1 MDELFSSGNNEI
13 ESNFSTRKQYWPGPL
28 IDRLVEENRVRQ
40 ELDEAK
46 EKYGQDLVD
55 YIFSHGKKLFV
66 IAAAA
71 DSDPKWLL
79 NVMKLFMANRLKDSD
94 LSAEVGPSQ
103 CLSKER
109 LEPLTKLD
117 PKLWARGR
125 VHRFCEMQWRIVVP
139 VFSTEKDNYDFDG
152 RAILPFTKEKSID
165 SGAFS
170 KVHKVQIQEGHF
182 QDPSCPKSAW
192 PKSFAVKQIVPPD
205 PIERERIAS
214 SWANEAQTLRK
225 MNIRHK
231 EHILRFI
238 TAFTRLDD
246 GSDKLY
252 YLLFEWADGG
262 CLNDLFAT
270 NPRPALTDEL
280 VKHTATQLLGLAEAL
295 EATHELEIR
304 HGDVKPANILHF
316 QPTKHRIIG
325 TLKIGDWGLAKY
337 HPDPTVMRLKKG
349 QPTDTRFGT
358 TAYEPPEV
366 ELADVKYLSRQ
377 YDVWSMG
384 CVILEIIIW
393 LVYGFE
399 GVKNFRTD
407 VQGPYRE
414 SVPFY
419 VIEEIQEG
427 TMKARAKLQETV
439 EEWMDFIAQEPVCD
453 GDTALGELLTLVRK
467 KLLVVELPP
476 DMGQTVYVK
485 NWEPDEPRS
494 SSSLGPQAEGV
505 PRVSIRAPTATGD
518 KLVGIQRHRATS
530 AHLVDALGIDGGIL
544 DGSDRSEYYWL
555 REGVE
560 RRAAPRF
567 YRPTLR
573 PAQDRSGHLMAQYN
587 PPRSLGAAARG
598 REDISGSMG
607 LLAIQDPIINY
618 THPELDDKWEIHTDE
633 RFASKVMSRIKD
645 LAGFTLPKPRRA
657 RLCDSCKKL
666 DFFRSLGF
674 SVEYGTSDLEV
685 RSKDCDLCALFL
697 KTAKKHDRASSGKI
711 QFDKERSWLRFNNAG
726 PPVLSICRSLDS
738 RPRPDIYLG
747 LPTFPDTGSQT
758 HFEIIRQ
765 WLWFCD
771 ENHSDCRSSASIR
784 CMPTRVIDVGH
795 EGDRYVSLWETG
807 PQDKEQ
813 YVALSH
819 PWGHEP
825 HFVTDVQNLEQHKQ
839 GIMLS
844 RLPATF
850 RDAIHTTRA
859 LRIRYLWIDSIC
871 IIQGPGG
878 DFHVQAKQMETVFS
892 SAYCVLA
899 ASRAHN
905 QVDGFLLPRR
915 QRDYVALAEADGSP
929 FYVCEN
935 IDDFSTDVL
944 NGHLNKRGWVLQE
957 HALARRTVFFTQGQ
971 TYFECGDGVRC
982 ETLTKMSNNLAAF
995 LGDPNFPRIVMA
1007 ASQGEKIIRLQDL
1020 YKRYSALG
1028 FTRDNDRAIAMEG
1041 IHRRLLHAFHAD
1053 GGYGILDEGSH
1064 RSGLLRR
1071 NLLWHRPASSPPL
1084 ARIRFPRRGGGG
1096 GQPQLPPPPSWS
1108 WMAYTGPIDF
1118 LRLKFGEI
1126 DWMEIR
1132 SPWSERGV
1140 AAAAAAA
1147 SSSVAAPADA
1157 DALSRTGG
1165 SGSAA
1170 LWGRV
1175 RDIVEI
1181 PEAEKDGRLFCDT
1194 SDENGAR
1201 NGSDRMQCVVL
1212 GVEKGSLELASRHHY
1227 FILVRPVS
1235 SPQIGLGGTVYERVG
1250 AGYLLG
1256 KYIEEGGQE
1265 AQIC

>member
-1 MDELFSSGNNEI
+1 
-13 ESNFSTRKQYWPGPL
+13 
-28 IDRLVEENRVRQ
+28 
-40 ELDEAK
+40 
-46 EKYGQDLVD
+46 
-55 YIFSHGKKLFV
+55 
-66 IAAAA
+66 
-71 DSDPKWLL
+71 
-79 NVMKLFMANRLKDSD
+79 MANGFKDSD

-109 LEPLTKLD
+109 LERLTKLD

-125 VHRFCEMQWRIVVP
+125 VHRVRQMQWRIVVP
-139 VFSTEKDNYDFDG
+139 VLSTEKDNYDFDG
-152 RAILPFTKEKSID
+152 NAILPFTKEKSVD
-165 SGAFS
+165 GGAFS
-170 KVHKVQIQEGHF
+170 KVHKVQIQRGHF
-182 QDPSCPKSAW
+182 QDPSLPKSAW

-205 PIERERIAS
+205 LIERERIAS
-214 SWANEAQTLRK
+214 SWANEAKTLRK
-225 MNIRHK
+225 MNISHK

-238 TAFTRLDD
+238 TAFTRPDV
-246 GSDKLY
+246 GSAKSY

-270 NPRPALTDEL
+270 NPKPALTDEL
-280 VKHTATQLLGLAEAL
+280 VKNTATQLLGLAEAL
-295 EATHELEIR
+295 KATHDLDIR
-304 HGDVKPANILHF
+304 HGDIKPANILHF
-316 QPTKHRIIG
+316 RPTKHRIIG

-337 HPDPTVMRLKKG
+337 HPDPTVMRLKNG

-366 ELADVKYLSRQ
+366 ELAD
-377 YDVWSMG
+377 
-384 CVILEIIIW
+384 IIIW
-393 LVYGFE
+393 LVYGLE
-399 GVKNFRTD
+399 GINNFRTD

-427 TMKARAKLQETV
+427 TMKARAKLQRIV

-485 NWEPDEPRS
+485 NWEPDEPKS

-518 KLVGIQRHRATS
+518 KLVGLQRHRATS
-530 AHLVDALGIDGGIL
+530 AHLVDALGMDGGIL
-544 DGSDRSEYYWL
+544 DSSDRSEDYWL
-555 REGVE
+555 REAVE
-560 RRAAPRF
+560 RRAAPRL
-567 YRPTLR
+567 YRPPLR
-573 PAQDRSGHLMAQYN
+573 PAQDRSGHLMTQYN

-598 REDISGSMG
+598 RGDISGSMG
-607 LLAIQDPIINY
+607 LLAIQDPI
-618 THPELDDKWEIHTDE
+618 LDDKWEIHTDE

-645 LAGFTLPKPRRA
+645 LADFTLPEPRRT

-674 SVEYGTSDLEV
+674 SVEYWTSDLEV
-685 RSKDCDLCALFL
+685 RSKNCDLCALFL
-697 KTAKKHDRASSGKI
+697 KTAKKHGRATSGKI
-711 QFDKERSWLRFNNAG
+711 RFDKERSWLRFNNAG
-726 PPVLSICRSLDS
+726 PPVLSIFRSLGNS

-747 LPTFPDTGSQT
+747 LPTFPETGSQT

-765 WLWFCD
+765 WLWFCE

-795 EGDRYVSLWETG
+795 EGDKYVSLWETG

-813 YVALSH
+813 YIALSH

-839 GIMLS
+839 GILLS

-850 RDAIHTTRA
+850 QDAIHTTRA

-878 DFHVQAKQMETVFS
+878 DFDVQANQMETVFS

-929 FYVCEN
+929 FYICEN

-971 TYFECGDGVRC
+971 TYYECGDGVRC
-982 ETLTKMSNNLAAF
+982 ETLTKMSN
-995 LGDPNFPRIVMA
+995 
-1007 ASQGEKIIRLQDL
+1007 QGEKIIRLQDL

-1028 FTRDNDRAIAMEG
+1028 FTRDYDRAIAMEG

-1071 NLLWHRPASSPPL
+1071 NLLWHRPAGSPPL
-1084 ARIRFPRRGGGG
+1084 ARIQFPRRGGGG
-1096 GQPQLPPPPSWS
+1096 GGQPQLLLPPPPSWS

-1126 DWMEIR
+1126 DWVKIR
-1132 SPWSERGV
+1132 SPWSERRV
-1140 AAAAAAA
+1140 AAA
-1147 SSSVAAPADA
+1147 SVAAPADV
-1157 DALSRTGG
+1157 DALSSTGG

-1181 PEAEKDGRLFCDT
+1181 PEAEEDGRLFCDT
-1194 SDENGAR
+1194 SDEEIAR

-1212 GVEKGSLELASRHHY
+1212 GVEKGSLGLASRHHY
-1227 FILVRPVS
+1227 FILVRPIS
-1235 SPQIGLGGTVYERVG
+1235 SPQIGLGSTVYERVG

-1256 KYIEEGGQE
+1256 KYIKEGGQE
-1265 AQIC
+1265 AQVC